1 MSSKDMLNKLSSKGY
16 KVSYKGYGF
25 GYTVTD
31 RAGISRNFP
40 SVTHAYRWYFSSI
53 Y

>member
-1 MSSKDMLNKLSSKGY
+1 MSVKDMLNRLSSKGY
-16 KVSYKGYGF
+16 KIKDNGYGF
-25 GYTVTD
+25 GFTVTD

>member
-1 MSSKDMLNKLSSKGY
+1 MTTKDMLNRLSSKGY
-16 KVSYKGYGF
+16 KVSYKTGF

-31 RAGISRNFP
+31 TAGISRNFP